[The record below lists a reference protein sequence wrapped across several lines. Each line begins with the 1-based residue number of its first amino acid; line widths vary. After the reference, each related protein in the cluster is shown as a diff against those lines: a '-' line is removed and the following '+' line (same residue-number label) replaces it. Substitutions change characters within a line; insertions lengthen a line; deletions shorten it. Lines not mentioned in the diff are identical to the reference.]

1 MFFCARIQ
9 MKIIVIL
16 PDRGKPVVK
25 INQILTQGIFLKDCA
40 NWWLVFMSVKELLRI
55 KDIVLKMQL
64 II

>member
-1 MFFCARIQ
+1 

-40 NWWLVFMSVKELLRI
+40 NWWLVLMSVKELLRI
-55 KDIVLKMQL
+55 KDILL
-64 II
+64 NI